1 MLLGKGIIATTMP
14 KPIGNESRYNPGI
27 DGLRTLA
34 VLGVICYH
42 LGFRW
47 MPGGLAG
54 VGVFFTISGFLITGN
69 LMRSWYR
76 RGNLGLKTF
85 WLRRLRRLMPAVI
98 LTVLVIWALTPFFKA
113 ENWPDYRLGGLTAIF
128 YVNNWATIFWGDS
141 YFDQFAQSPF
151 EHMWSLSVEEQFY
164 LFWPLVLLLLLVISR
179 GRRLPLVILTSI
191 LAAASF
197 VWLAYGY
204 SLGMDATRLY
214 EGTDTRAG
222 GLLVGAILAIIMI
235 RPTDP
240 NTTRPLIGRVIF
252 RKDRY
257 LAEVLGWLGLGAVLA
272 IYVFIPDSSPALF
285 NGLLVVL
292 SLATAAL
299 LFAISNRYTRI
310 YKLFALRPLAWIGE
324 RSYAMYLWHMPLIA
338 FLYTPLQVVP
348 VIVRALIIIGATT
361 GLAALSW
368 ILVEDPIRRNGFFVP
383 LWRWLTRRGSLPH
396 ALLSFPLAFF
406 LIFSLVGVPTEAA
419 TSYHDQLEAKKAA
432 LAKAQAERER
442 KAAQERALAATHTR
456 CHQIIHVGDSTSLAM
471 FTDAGVLNPADNATK
486 TYTATGATKV
496 TNSSFGARAT
506 NQGYQDYPSGND
518 SIREILSGGIDK
530 DSCFVIALGTND
542 AANMNVYGGTDYDT
556 HIRATM
562 DIIGPK
568 YPVLWITT
576 VVNPNGSPRWYT
588 KDVMDAWNAELYR
601 QQKRYPNMWV
611 YPWDKDMR
619 PEWFITGDG
628 VHCNTIG
635 NSERSRRFAQAVVNA
650 WPLTLEGDKAPLL
663 PKKRLAPKQRVVT
676 GMPPQ

>member
-1 MLLGKGIIATTMP
+1 MP

-76 RGNLGLKTF
+76 QGNLGLKTF

-141 YFDQFAQSPF
+141 YFDQFSQSPF

-222 GLLVGAILAIIMI
+222 GLLVGAVLAIIMI

-240 NTTRPLIGRVIF
+240 NTTRPLVGRVIF
-252 RKDRY
+252 RQDRY

-272 IYVFIPDSSPALF
+272 IYIFIPDSSPALF

-310 YKLFALRPLAWIGE
+310 YKLFALRPFAWIGE

-348 VIVRALIIIGATT
+348 VIVRALIIIGTT
-361 GLAALSW
+361 IGLAALSW

-406 LIFSLVGVPTEAA
+406 LIFALVGVPTEAA

-442 KAAQERALAATHTR
+442 KAAQARALAATRTR
-456 CHQIIHVGDSTSLAM
+456 CHQIIHVGDS
-471 FTDAGVLNPADNATK
+471 
-486 TYTATGATKV
+486 
-496 TNSSFGARAT
+496 SFGARAT
-506 NQGYQDYPSGND
+506 NQGYKDFPSGND

-588 KDVMDAWNAELYR
+588 KEVMDAWNAELYH